1 MSQVEYQPP
10 ATTLAVTAA
19 NSLAPTALIRAQLR
33 RETGAIGLAHL
44 AHLAQDSLATIRSDA
59 RRLVGSVALHV
70 LRPAGRH
77 RAMTVQWAFHGWP
90 AAAVDKVRQALSQSF
105 APGGPSN
112 WQLTHVWHFRALFRA
127 NRPQT
132 RMNAGSRFKSRLWC
146 HNIL

>member
-44 AHLAQDSLATIRSDA
+44 AHLAHLAQDSLATIRGDA
-59 RRLVGSVALHV
+59 RRLVGSVAMHV

-112 WQLTHVWHFRALFRA
+112 
-127 NRPQT
+127 
-132 RMNAGSRFKSRLWC
+132 
-146 HNIL
+146 

>member
-10 ATTLAVTAA
+10 ATSLAVTAA
-19 NSLAPTALIRAQLR
+19 ISLAPTALIRAQLH
-33 RETGAIGLAHL
+33 RETGVVSLAQ
-44 AHLAQDSLATIRSDA
+44 LAQDSLATIRGDA